1 MRCFKW
7 LFLPFLLA
15 VAGCRSTLPV
25 IPAVSGFEVDKYLG
39 KWYEICR
46 LPNWFERDMSRVSAE
61 YFRSPD
67 GSLRVINRGSKNG
80 VAKSVSGFIRFAGSS
95 DIGELQVSFFRPF
108 YADYRIIKLAPDY
121 RYSVVTSRDGTLLWV
136 LSRTAQLAESDQA
149 EIMDFLRKHA
159 FPVEKLI
166 TGQ

>member
-1 MRCFKW
+1 MRFFKW
-7 LFLPFLLA
+7 LFLPFLLTA
-15 VAGCRSTLPV
+15 AGCRSTVPA

-46 LPNWFERDMSRVSAE
+46 LPNWFEKDMRGVSAE

-67 GSLRVINRGSKNG
+67 GSLRVINRGLKNG
-80 VAKSVSGFIRFAGSS
+80 IPESVNGFIRFSGSS
-95 DIGELQVSFFRPF
+95 STGELQVSFFRPF

-136 LSRTAQLAESDQA
+136 LSRTVQLAGSDQA
-149 EIMDFLRKHA
+149 DIMDFLRKHA

-166 TGQ
+166 PGQ